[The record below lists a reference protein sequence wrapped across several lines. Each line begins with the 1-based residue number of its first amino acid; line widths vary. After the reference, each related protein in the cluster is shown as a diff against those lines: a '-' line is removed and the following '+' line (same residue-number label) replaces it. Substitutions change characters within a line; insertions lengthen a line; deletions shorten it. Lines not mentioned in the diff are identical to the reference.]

1 MRIHRAAR
9 GAAAVSAAALALGA
23 CGGGEGSSV
32 SADPGRRP
40 AAAEVA
46 AGKALFQSTCATC
59 HGPNGE
65 GVPNLGKDMRGN
77 EWIAAQSDAEL
88 VEFLKVG
95 RRASDPRNVTGID
108 MPPKGGNA
116 SLKDEDL
123 AKIVQ
128 FLRTL

>member
-1 MRIHRAAR
+1 MIGRR
-9 GAAAVSAAALALGA
+9 ALGLLAWPLVVAAFAA
-23 CGGGEGSSV
+23 CSPGDAGSRSSGG
-32 SADPGRRP
+32 PPPTRP
-40 AAAEVA
+40 ADFT

-65 GVPNLGKDMRGN
+65 GVTNLGKDMRGN
-77 EWIAAQSDAEL
+77 QWIAEQTDAEL
-88 VEFLKVG
+88 IAFLKIG
-95 RRASDPRNVTGID
+95 RRARDPRNVTGID

-116 SLKDEDL
+116 ALTDEDL

>member
-1 MRIHRAAR
+1 MRILRAAS
-9 GAAAVSAAALALGA
+9 GAAVAAAVLALAA
-23 CGGGEGSSV
+23 CGGREGGSA
-32 SADPGRRP
+32 SADSGRP
-40 AAAEVA
+40 APADVA

-77 EWIAAQSDAEL
+77 DWIATQSDAEL

-95 RRASDPRNVTGID
+95 RRASDRRNVTGID

-116 SLKDEDL
+116 ALTDADL
-123 AKIVQ
+123 LKIVQ